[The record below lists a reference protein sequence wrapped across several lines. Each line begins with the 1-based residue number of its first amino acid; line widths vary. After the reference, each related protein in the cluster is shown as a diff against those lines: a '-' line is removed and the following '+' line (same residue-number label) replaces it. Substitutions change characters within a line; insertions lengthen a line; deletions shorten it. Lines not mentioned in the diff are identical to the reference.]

1 MLSIPLS
8 ELSELPGFLAP
19 GTAFLA
25 SGTLWISKKDP
36 DLKLFL
42 QNGDYYSGPVQLR
55 DHIFFFKVIYE
66 FCLIALLSVPLNN
79 FHYPS
84 SEQWS
89 GGRLGVMAKIR
100 RSKC

>member
-1 MLSIPLS
+1 MTNK
-8 ELSELPGFLAP
+8 AP
-19 GTAFLA
+19 RCNE
-25 SGTLWISKKDP
+25 DP
-36 DLKLFL
+36 DLMPFL
-42 QNGDYYSGPVQLR
+42 QNCDYYSGPVQHI

-89 GGRLGVMAKIR
+89 GGRLGVMAKIT